1 MALHHGSHYYSN
13 MRSGYLLIIAA
24 TIVILILFFGGIAL
38 QSGAAKLPS
47 PSAYPTPTPPAQ
59 LLR

>member
-13 MRSGYLLIIAA
+13 IRSGYLLIIAA
-24 TIVILILFFGGIAL
+24 TIVILILSLGGIAL
-38 QSGAAKLPS
+38 QSTASQLPT

-59 LLR
+59 LLH